1 MPLPVRL
8 SQLQVA
14 DPVKVSGFPPRTGDE
29 RDIGSCFGE
38 FLRRAVPTNQAY
50 VAARGFAEDI
60 AGLVRRELYPKT
72 AQDPSRVDHVVVGGI
87 GKRTA
92 IAPLETVDM
101 LYVLPAK
108 LIPTKAA
115 DALKTVW
122 AVVRQHVDH
131 AEIASDQTGV
141 LVPTGG
147 PMVRVIPSAPYDGAY
162 LVPGLATLERASGWA
177 ITNPIAEAA
186 TLRLADSLYNGRPRL
201 MLAALKAWKRHN
213 DVPVS
218 SFALELLAQDFYA
231 SAPRPFALG
240 KALIDFWAWAR
251 KRTPATLRPAGAH
264 TPVQIDN
271 AWHAKA
277 KAAYWR
283 VTLADYHVDQ
293 NKAVDAA
300 LEWRAV
306 LGDFFPVPGE
316 HDAALPLFAG
326 EEKVRA

>member
-8 SQLQVA
+8 SQIQVS
-14 DPVKVSGFPPRTGDE
+14 DPVKVSGFPPRTADE
-29 RDIGSCFGE
+29 RDLGSCFGE
-38 FLRRAVPTNQAY
+38 FLRRTVPTNQAY
-50 VAARGFAEDI
+50 IAARGIAED
-60 AGLVRRELYPKT
+60 AASLVRRELYPKT
-72 AQDPSRVDHVVVGGI
+72 AQDPSRIDHLLVGGI

-92 IAPLETVDM
+92 IAPLATVDL

-108 LIPTKAA
+108 LIPPKAA
-115 DALKTVW
+115 DALKTIL
-122 AVVRQHVDH
+122 AVVRQHVGN
-131 AEIASDQTGV
+131 AAIAGDQSGV
-141 LVPTGG
+141 LVPAGATT
-147 PMVRVIPSAPYDGAY
+147 VRIVPAAPYEGAF
-162 LVPGLATLERASGWA
+162 LVPGLANGDRASGWT

-201 MLAALKAWKRHN
+201 MLAALKSWKYRN
-213 DVPVS
+213 DVPIS
-218 SFALELLAQDFYA
+218 SFALELLTQDFYA
-231 SAPRPFALG
+231 SAPRPFALP

-251 KRTPATLRPAGAH
+251 KRTPATLHPPGTH
-264 TPVQIDN
+264 TPVQIGN

-293 NKAVDAA
+293 NKVVDAA

-316 HDAALPLFAG
+316 HDAALPLFAA
-326 EEKVRA
+326 EVKQPA